1 MLVSEFS
8 METKASEAK
17 IWQIFTD
24 VENWITLHRK

>member
-17 IWQIFTD
+17 IWQIFTNSGK
-24 VENWITLHRK
+24 ESG